1 VCRAEP
7 NKRKLT
13 SLTVTRPRPAAKPYL
28 IWDEKQSGLA
38 LQVQPSGY
46 RAYKL
51 IYRHHGRPRWYHI
64 TNADA
69 IALADARKEAAK
81 LMLRVI
87 PWRHADQYHARLSP
101 NVLEGVCRPS
111 RDKHDRLSGRDHE
124 AVTKLE
130 FKLTFYDVEEFV
142 FRLMDVC
149 GRSALRRDGLTK
161 QAYRSAGLVSGRH
174 YFGHIGF
181 SAFRPREPRG
191 TVRQNDEPRFCGD
204 CCEKPNR
211 SHHGRSGEQGG

>member
-1 VCRAEP
+1 MPCAGVPVCRAEP
-7 NKRKLT
+7 NKRTLT
-13 SLTVTRPRPAAKPYL
+13 SLTLTRLRPAAKPYL

-87 PWRHADQYHARLSP
+87 Q
-101 NVLEGVCRPS
+101 GCRS
-111 RDKHDRLSGRDHE
+111 K
-124 AVTKLE
+124 
-130 FKLTFYDVEEFV
+130 
-142 FRLMDVC
+142 
-149 GRSALRRDGLTK
+149 
-161 QAYRSAGLVSGRH
+161 
-174 YFGHIGF
+174 
-181 SAFRPREPRG
+181 
-191 TVRQNDEPRFCGD
+191 
-204 CCEKPNR
+204 
-211 SHHGRSGEQGG
+211 